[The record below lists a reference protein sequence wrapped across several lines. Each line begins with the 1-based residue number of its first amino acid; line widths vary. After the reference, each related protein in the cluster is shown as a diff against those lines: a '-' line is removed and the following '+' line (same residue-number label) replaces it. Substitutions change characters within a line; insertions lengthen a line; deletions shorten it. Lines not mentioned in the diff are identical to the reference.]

1 MLMLYS
7 YGISTMLVVCDD
19 LCFLIVFFKQKTAY
33 DMRISDW
40 SSDVCSS
47 DLGTLLPRPDES
59 VEWDGTRNLLI
70 EGDNLE
76 VLKLLQKSYNR
87 KIKAIYID
95 PPYNTGRN
103 LIYPNDYHDGVRTY
117 LEVTGQVEG
126 EKKLQ
131 SNPESGGRFHTNWL
145 SMIYPRLKLAR
156 NLLAPDGV
164 LVITID
170 DNEVSHLGDRKS
182 FVEGKSGS

>member
-1 MLMLYS
+1 
-7 YGISTMLVVCDD
+7 
-19 LCFLIVFFKQKTAY
+19 
-33 DMRISDW
+33 MRISDW

-47 DLGTLLPRPDES
+47 
-59 VEWDGTRNLLI
+59 
-70 EGDNLE
+70 
-76 VLKLLQKSYNR
+76 
-87 KIKAIYID
+87 
-95 PPYNTGRN
+95 
-103 LIYPNDYHDGVRTY
+103 Y
-117 LEVTGQVEG
+117 L

-170 DNEVSHLGDRKS
+170 DNEVSQLGVILREV
-182 FVEGKSGS
+182 FEEGNFDHVCVPVVHNPRGEIGRASCRERVCKYV

>member
-1 MLMLYS
+1 
-7 YGISTMLVVCDD
+7 
-19 LCFLIVFFKQKTAY
+19 
-33 DMRISDW
+33 MRISDW

-47 DLGTLLPRPDES
+47 DLLLVDNSDGGYAFDGEVLKQLVGDVTVSTADEKYGLSWHVKRQARQIALTPSTGTLLPRPDES

-103 LIYPNDYHDGVRTY
+103 QN
-117 LEVTGQVEG
+117 
-126 EKKLQ
+126 
-131 SNPESGGRFHTNWL
+131 GRET
-145 SMIYPRLKLAR
+145 
-156 NLLAPDGV
+156 
-164 LVITID
+164 
-170 DNEVSHLGDRKS
+170 
-182 FVEGKSGS
+182 

>member
-1 MLMLYS
+1 
-7 YGISTMLVVCDD
+7 
-19 LCFLIVFFKQKTAY
+19 
-33 DMRISDW
+33 MRISDW

-47 DLGTLLPRPDES
+47 DL
-59 VEWDGTRNLLI
+59 
-70 EGDNLE
+70 
-76 VLKLLQKSYNR
+76 SYNR

-156 NLLAPDGV
+156 NLLAPD
-164 LVITID
+164 
-170 DNEVSHLGDRKS
+170 RKS
-182 FVEGKSGS
+182 TRLNSSH

>member
-1 MLMLYS
+1 MSESILF
-7 YGISTMLVVCDD
+7 
-19 LCFLIVFFKQKTAY
+19 FLII
-33 DMRISDW
+33 RRPPRS
-40 SSDVCSS
+40 
-47 DLGTLLPRPDES
+47 TLTDTLF
-59 VEWDGTRNLLI
+59 
-70 EGDNLE
+70 
-76 VLKLLQKSYNR
+76 
-87 KIKAIYID
+87 
-95 PPYNTGRN
+95 PYTTLFRS
-103 LIYPNDYHDGVRTY
+103 NDYHDSIRTY

-170 DNEVSHLGDRKS
+170 DNEVSQLGVILREVFEEGNFDHVCVPVVHNPRGVQGKNFSYVHEYAYFVYPAGTKAICDRKIDD
-182 FVEGKSGS
+182 

>member
-1 MLMLYS
+1 
-7 YGISTMLVVCDD
+7 
-19 LCFLIVFFKQKTAY
+19 
-33 DMRISDW
+33 MRISDW

-47 DLGTLLPRPDES
+47 DL
-59 VEWDGTRNLLI
+59 
-70 EGDNLE
+70 
-76 VLKLLQKSYNR
+76 
-87 KIKAIYID
+87 
-95 PPYNTGRN
+95 
-103 LIYPNDYHDGVRTY
+103 YHDGVRTY

-170 DNEVSHLGDRKS
+170 DNEVSQLGVILREV
-182 FVEGKSGS
+182 FEEGNFDHVRSEERRVGKESGSTCRSRWWPYH